1 MRSGWSRASD
11 DEAGDGL
18 MPYDSKYDYLFEW
31 AMLMSVRKLK
41 ICTRTT
47 TDKARYVR

>member
-1 MRSGWSRASD
+1 MRFGGAWASD

-18 MPYDSKYDYLFEW
+18 MPYDSRYDYLFEW

-41 ICTRTT
+41 ICTRRT
-47 TDKARYVR
+47 TDNARYVK